1 MYPVNP
7 GNTLKKS
14 VSVCVLFFLAWFYPH
29 LDLFDRYLSQ
39 QYAPFYFILNLIY
52 DPVLMNGTRLEL
64 LVSHLSVWVVLV
76 LFGLGGDFT
85 RRGCFA
91 KN

>member
-1 MYPVNP
+1 MYPVNS

-29 LDLFDRYLSQ
+29 LDLFDRYLSRR
-39 QYAPFYFILNLIY
+39 YAPFYFIFNLIY

-64 LVSHLSVWVVLV
+64 LVSHLSEISHVGDALQRTDELLLV
-76 LFGLGGDFT
+76 MLL
-85 RRGCFA
+85 
-91 KN
+91 